1 MHRVCRVQ
9 TRESRLPCLLAFGP
23 LLAEN
28 AAQALVPLR
37 VITNESDATRWL
49 APRVEDGLKGDDAEE
64 LAHVGRQVQNQLRLG
79 TVEEVEQRSVG
90 VGSERVQQRLAPRS
104 RARQL
109 LLPQA
114 WWSTKTVHIAKDLRE
129 RVCAHC

>member
-1 MHRVCRVQ
+1 MGTLHRNDVARHRRHNAVCHMHRVCRVQ

-49 APRVEDGLKGDDAEE
+49 APRVEDGYEFSCE
-64 LAHVGRQVQNQLRLG
+64 FRSMRTLA
-79 TVEEVEQRSVG
+79 
-90 VGSERVQQRLAPRS
+90 S
-104 RARQL
+104 RDISHALSRN
-109 LLPQA
+109 
-114 WWSTKTVHIAKDLRE
+114 
-129 RVCAHC
+129 